1 MMKYSIMLLL
11 FFLFSCG
18 DSRKEN
24 IASILK
30 EWEHREILFPNN
42 PIFSIQGNDTVASPT
57 GSKYKVF
64 SYVDS
69 IGCISCKLKLNEWQ
83 KYIADVDSLYPDVV
97 RFLFYFHPK
106 SRNEIRRVLLFDK
119 FKYPVCI
126 DEQDSINELN
136 HFPSE
141 AMFQT
146 FLLDEQNKVI
156 AMGNPIN
163 NSKVKELYM
172 SIISGKEGYSNGVN
186 NRQLTTATLSET
198 HLDFGEFPW
207 NAKQQREIQITNT
220 GENPLVINEMV
231 TSCGCT
237 VVEYD
242 KQPVSPGKSIPIKVY
257 YQAGHPEHF
266 NKTITV
272 YCNAKNAPFLVK
284 LSGDAK

>member
-1 MMKYSIMLLL
+1 M
-11 FFLFSCG
+11 
-18 DSRKEN
+18 
-24 IASILK
+24 
-30 EWEHREILFPNN
+30 EHREILFPNN

-57 GSKYKVF
+57 GGKYKVF

-146 FLLDEQNKVI
+146 FFLDEQNKVI
-156 AMGNPIN
+156 AMGN
-163 NSKVKELYM
+163 
-172 SIISGKEGYSNGVN
+172 
-186 NRQLTTATLSET
+186 Q
-198 HLDFGEFPW
+198 
-207 NAKQQREIQITNT
+207 
-220 GENPLVINEMV
+220 
-231 TSCGCT
+231 
-237 VVEYD
+237 
-242 KQPVSPGKSIPIKVY
+242 
-257 YQAGHPEHF
+257 
-266 NKTITV
+266 
-272 YCNAKNAPFLVK
+272 
-284 LSGDAK
+284 